1 MTTLTIHIPDEMFE
15 RLKSLADAE
24 NVSIEQVVINS
35 IHDLTDDEPTHA
47 EILASI
53 RKGMIQALNGEGRPA
68 RAVLD
73 EIDREY
79 EAENAE

>member
-1 MTTLTIHIPDEMFE
+1 MTTLTIKISDELFE

-24 NVSIEQVVINS
+24 NISIEQVVIHS
-35 IHDLTDDEPTHA
+35 IEDLTDDEPTHE

-73 EIDREY
+73 EIDLEY